1 MFLRCHMSR
10 KMYNEL
16 LKTVRGL
23 SIEEQEKLVQS
34 VMSMMKENG
43 RGSSCGR
50 MVKEHSF
57 RDGVPNCPN
66 CRAQANLGL
75 IVKCGMHRNG
85 SQRYVCKVCRKR
97 FVPTTG
103 TVFEGTHKSSDTWEK
118 YIQMTLTG
126 SSIKSCAEE
135 CDITV
140 QTAFTWRHK
149 ILNAFRAHQESAM
162 LSGQIEIDEML
173 IPISYKGNHIK
184 GSFAGERKRG
194 HGIDNNLPRK
204 SFQRGSDNKS
214 MSSKDKACVFCMIKN
229 GNEGFYAT
237 VPGTGFM
244 KPQMLDATVAKHVD
258 KERAH
263 LLADNYRITA
273 NYLKDNGYSY
283 ETLLSNI
290 TGNERDHKPEV
301 RDGKHLQHINA
312 FHHHLRQFLRPYC
325 GVSTK
330 YLDNYVSLYIWLKNV
345 AANKQKKQTKKISVC
360 RASTPDCY
368 ITRKALEMRPAV
380 PCCA

>member
-1 MFLRCHMSR
+1 MKSVMDTMNDPLPDKPCACSTMVREHSF
-10 KMYNEL
+10 KNEL
-16 LKTVRGL
+16 PDCPHCGASAKLGYIIKRGL
-23 SIEEQEKLVQS
+23 SS
-34 VMSMMKENG
+34 N
-43 RGSSCGR
+43 
-50 MVKEHSF
+50 
-57 RDGVPNCPN
+57 
-66 CRAQANLGL
+66 QA
-75 IVKCGMHRNG
+75 
-85 SQRYVCKVCRKR
+85 QRYMCKSCKKR
-97 FVPTTG
+97 FVATTG
-103 TVFEGTHKSSDTWEK
+103 TVFEKTRKSSDLWEK
-118 YIQMTLTG
+118 FIQLTING
-126 SSIKSCAEE
+126 KSIKACAEE

-149 ILNAFRAHQESAM
+149 ILNAFRVHQESAM
-162 LSGQIEIDEML
+162 LSGQIEMDEML

-184 GSFAGERKRG
+184 GSFDSARKCG
-194 HGIDNNLPRK
+194 QGIDNNLPRK
-204 SFQRGSDNKS
+204 SFQRGSDNRS

-237 VPGTGFM
+237 VPGIGFM
-244 KPQMLDATVAKHVD
+244 QPQMLDTTVAKHVD
-258 KERAH
+258 KEHAH
-263 LLADNYRITA
+263 LLADNYRTTA

-301 RDGKHLQHINA
+301 RDGKHLQHVNA

-330 YLDNYVSLYIWLKNV
+330 YLENYVSLYIWLKNI
-345 AANKQKKQTKKISVC
+345 AANKQKKQTKKISVS
-360 RASTPDCY
+360 RASTSDCY